1 VSADLVVE
9 AELTDPGMPV
19 PALGILHAIG
29 LMRYRLERVIEGDY
43 DDDELLVGHSGPDLS
58 SPEFQPGAHHRLELS
73 REFPE
78 GASVL
83 STFDTSERSALYCVG
98 FTVI

>member
-9 AELTDPGMPV
+9 AELIDPGKPV
-19 PALGILHAIG
+19 PALGMLHAIG
-29 LMRYRLERVIEGDY
+29 LMRYRLERVLEGSY
-43 DDDELLVGHSGPDLS
+43 VDDELLVGHSGPDLS
-58 SPEFQPGAHHRLELS
+58 APEFQPGARHRLELS

-83 STFDTSERSALYCVG
+83 SVFDTSERPALYCVA
-98 FTVI
+98 FAVI

>member
-1 VSADLVVE
+1 MTADLVVE
-9 AELTDPGMPV
+9 AELIDPGKPV
-19 PALGILHAIG
+19 PALGMLHAIG
-29 LMRYRLERVIEGDY
+29 LMRYRLERLIEGSY

-58 SPEFQPGAHHRLELS
+58 SPEFQPGVHHRLELV

-83 STFDTSERSALYCVG
+83 SIFDTSERPALYCVG